1 MHKGDELPYHMFRL
15 VEGVRRRLVR
25 ELQARLEPPYP
36 RGSHMRLLGMIP
48 VDGMRITDLAALSA
62 MTKQSLGE
70 LVTAM
75 EAHGLVESRRLDTD
89 RRVRLVVPTKAG
101 LATAATMAGHLAA
114 IEDQWRNEVGAR
126 RYDSMKAVLDELG
139 RDEFG

>member
-1 MHKGDELPYHMFRL
+1 
-15 VEGVRRRLVR
+15 
-25 ELQARLEPPYP
+25 
-36 RGSHMRLLGMIP
+36 
-48 VDGMRITDLAALSA
+48 
-62 MTKQSLGE
+62 MTKQSLGA
-70 LVTAM
+70 VTAM
-75 EAHGLVESRRLDTD
+75 EARGPVESRRLDTD

-139 RDEFG
+139 RDEFWLTDRSATRALGLRPQGGDVHVAGDAAQPGEQAAGDRGRVVDPRGPPRRR

>member
-101 LATAATMAGHLAA
+101 
-114 IEDQWRNEVGAR
+114 DR
-126 RYDSMKAVLDELG
+126 RDDGRPPRRHRGSVAQRGRRPPVRLDESG
-139 RDEFG
+139 PR